1 MAKKKGKYEKTGRKA
16 IKDNKLF
23 YCSSKEMAILSL
35 KVLDFI
41 SESSEKLSA
50 KDARTVLKDAES
62 RYLQLQE
69 F

>member
-1 MAKKKGKYEKTGRKA
+1 MAKKKGKYEKAGRKA

-23 YCSSKEMAILSL
+23 YYSSKEMAILSL

-50 KDARTVLKDAES
+50 KDAMNILKDVES
-62 RYLQLQE
+62 IYLQLQE

>member
-1 MAKKKGKYEKTGRKA
+1 MAKKKGKYEKAGRKA

-23 YCSSKEMAILSL
+23 YYSSKEMAILSL

-50 KDARTVLKDAES
+50 KDAMNILKDAES
-62 RYLQLQE
+62 IYLQLQE